1 MPERQNLLKEKGNLE
16 KSKIIEN
23 CKINKIAS
31 NSKYNSLNEMNLI
44 YPFPRNCKMIFNSKF
59 IWQYNI
65 NSQHYSQH
73 DMELKIFAHN
83 NNDNSAFFFLFHYFH
98 FALQPFFLL

>member
-31 NSKYNSLNEMNLI
+31 NSKYNS
-44 YPFPRNCKMIFNSKF
+44 FN
-59 IWQYNI
+59 
-65 NSQHYSQH
+65 
-73 DMELKIFAHN
+73 
-83 NNDNSAFFFLFHYFH
+83 
-98 FALQPFFLL
+98 